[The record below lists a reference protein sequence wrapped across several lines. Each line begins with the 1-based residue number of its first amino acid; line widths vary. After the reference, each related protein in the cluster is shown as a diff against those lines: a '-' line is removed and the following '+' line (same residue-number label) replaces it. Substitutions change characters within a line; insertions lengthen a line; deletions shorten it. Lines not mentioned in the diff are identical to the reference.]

1 MHRSCL
7 IVPESPFVLVRTRG
21 WHAGVVDILVVEDD
35 PVIAAAVRD
44 GLESEGYA
52 VTLTAD
58 GLSAVELGG
67 TGGFAAIVLDVM
79 LPSLN
84 GFAVC
89 GRLRALGVD
98 TPVLML
104 TARDGELD
112 EAQGLDTGADDY
124 LTKPFSL
131 LVLTAHLRALIR
143 RSTRTVADPGQQA
156 QQDVLR
162 AGDLWLDLQGRT
174 CGRGSERI
182 EVTGQEFA
190 VLECLMREPGR
201 VLSKEAIL
209 GEAWDIAYRGAAS
222 IVEVYIS
229 FLRRKI
235 DHPYGT
241 RSIVTVR
248 GYGYRLDESHA

>member
-1 MHRSCL
+1 M
-7 IVPESPFVLVRTRG
+7 
-21 WHAGVVDILVVEDD
+21 DILLVEDD
-35 PVIAAAVRD
+35 PLIAGAVREGLRGEGYTVTLVSDGLAAVQ
-44 GLESEGYA
+44 
-52 VTLTAD
+52 
-58 GLSAVELGG
+58 LGA
-67 TGGFAAIVLDVM
+67 TGEFAAIVLDVM
-79 LPSLN
+79 LPSLD

-112 EAQGLDTGADDY
+112 QAHGLDIGADDY

-143 RSTRTVADPGQQA
+143 RSARETAGSGEPE
-156 QQDVLR
+156 VLR
-162 AGDLWLDLQGRT
+162 AGDLWLDPQART

-201 VLSKEAIL
+201 VLSKETIL
-209 GEAWDIAYRGAAS
+209 GEAWDIAYRGSAS
-222 IVEVYIS
+222 IVEVYVS
-229 FLRRKI
+229 LLRRKI
-235 DHPYGT
+235 DQPYGT

-248 GYGYRLDESHA
+248 GHGYRLDDAHA

>member
-1 MHRSCL
+1 M
-7 IVPESPFVLVRTRG
+7 
-21 WHAGVVDILVVEDD
+21 EDD
-35 PVIAAAVRD
+35 PLIAAAVSEGLRGEGYSVTLVSD
-44 GLESEGYA
+44 GLA
-52 VTLTAD
+52 
-58 GLSAVELGG
+58 AVELGA
-67 TGGFAAIVLDVM
+67 TGEFAAIVLDVM

-112 EAQGLDTGADDY
+112 EAHGLDTGADDY

-143 RSTRTVADPGQQA
+143 RSAREAAGSGAP
-156 QQDVLR
+156 DVLR
-162 AGDLWLDLQGRT
+162 AGDLWLDPRART

-182 EVTGQEFA
+182 ELTGQEFA

-201 VLSKEAIL
+201 VLSKESIL
-209 GEAWDIAYRGAAS
+209 GEAWDIAYRGSAS
-222 IVEVYIS
+222 IVEVYVS
-229 FLRRKI
+229 LLRRKI
-235 DHPYGT
+235 DQPYGT
-241 RSIVTVR
+241 RGIVTVR
-248 GYGYRLDESHA
+248 GHGYRLDDSHA

>member
-1 MHRSCL
+1 M
-7 IVPESPFVLVRTRG
+7 
-21 WHAGVVDILVVEDD
+21 DILLVEDD
-35 PVIAAAVRD
+35 PVIAAALRD
-44 GLESEGYA
+44 GLEAEGYA
-52 VTLTAD
+52 VTLASD
-58 GLSAVELGG
+58 GLTAVELGA

-79 LPSLN
+79 LPSLD

-89 GRLRALGVD
+89 GRLRALSIG

-104 TARDGELD
+104 TARDGERD
-112 EAQGLDTGADDY
+112 EAHGLDIGADDY

-143 RSTRTVADPGQQA
+143 RSAGGGAGAAGSGA
-156 QQDVLR
+156 QEVLR
-162 AGDLWLDLQGRT
+162 AGDLWLDPGART
-174 CGRGSERI
+174 CGRGDERI

-222 IVEVYIS
+222 IVEVYVS
-229 FLRRKI
+229 LLRRKI
-235 DHPYGT
+235 DQPYGT

-248 GYGYRLDESHA
+248 GHGYRLDESHA

>member
-1 MHRSCL
+1 M
-7 IVPESPFVLVRTRG
+7 
-21 WHAGVVDILVVEDD
+21 
-35 PVIAAAVRD
+35 IAAAVRD
-44 GLESEGYA
+44 GLEGEGYA

-58 GLSAVELGG
+58 GLSAVELGA
-67 TGGFAAIVLDVM
+67 TGDFAAIVLDVM

-112 EAQGLDTGADDY
+112 EAEGLDTGADDY
-124 LTKPFSL
+124 LTKPFAL

-143 RSTRTVADPGQQA
+143 RSTRTAADPGQHE
-156 QQDVLR
+156 VLR
-162 AGDLWLDLQGRT
+162 AGDLWLDPRART
-174 CGRGSERI
+174 CGRGGERI

-201 VLSKEAIL
+201 VLSKEAVL

-229 FLRRKI
+229 LLRRKI